1 MEAAASRWGDE
12 IFFETGLEPVP
23 GAGLTLDVNIG
34 DICFYPPARALC
46 IFFGRTPASVI
57 DKPVPEGPVEIIG
70 KTAAQLEGLKS
81 IKHGDRIAVS
91 VYKEPVPPTVLP
103 PAGER
108 KLNQGEIDD
117 LVKRLL
123 VEKKK
128 GTI

>member
-70 KTAAQLEGLKS
+70 KTAAPLEGLKS
-81 IKHGDRIAVS
+81 IKPSDRVTIS
-91 VYKEPVPPTVLP
+91 LYKEPES
-103 PAGER
+103 GER